1 MIVQQSLSIPSSE
14 SPPSPVKII
23 KPPVK
28 SKPKSKVLSKSAKKY
43 EVDEDDDDIDGLI
56 SNENDEELEDIKK
69 PRKKD
74 KKVN

>member
-1 MIVQQSLSIPSSE
+1 
-14 SPPSPVKII
+14 
-23 KPPVK
+23 
-28 SKPKSKVLSKSAKKY
+28 
-43 EVDEDDDDIDGLI
+43 VDEDDDDIDGLI